1 MKTRQLVKTM
11 AALTLPL
18 IVGEIFND
26 LVTTA
31 ADDMVITATE
41 LMDAES
47 IGALVVEDDGTV
59 EVKIGIVIRKSLI
72 GVAPIITFQSDAS
85 RIFILVWYLRGGT
98 LFRKRND
105 FLFVAKLYMY
115 SKPTSVSVCPSI
127 RHHVRSVL

>member
-1 MKTRQLVKTM
+1 MGIDALRMKTRQLVKTM

-59 EVKIGIVIRKSLI
+59 EVKIGIVIR
-72 GVAPIITFQSDAS
+72 
-85 RIFILVWYLRGGT
+85 T
-98 LFRKRND
+98 LMCSTLLMD
-105 FLFVAKLYMY
+105 CCLA
-115 SKPTSVSVCPSI
+115 I
-127 RHHVRSVL
+127 HID